1 MLNAQDTGENKHKL
15 ISVRYFV
22 VRLHWIEQWERI
34 VSRRTG
40 RTLCHVARRLG
51 CESPHLGA
59 TVSDPHPVVK
69 TRRKSDCF
77 LLVPL
82 YTEEQPEK
90 IYLLAIK
97 TNIIEWMTVSP
108 GQNKHVH

>member
-1 MLNAQDTGENKHKL
+1 M
-15 ISVRYFV
+15 SVRYSV
-22 VRLHWIEQWERI
+22 VRLHWIARWEQI
-34 VSRRTG
+34 VSRRTS
-40 RTLCHVARRLG
+40 RALRHVARRLG

-59 TVSDPHPVVK
+59 IVSDSHPVVN
-69 TRRKSDCF
+69 TRMKSDCF

-90 IYLLAIK
+90 IYLLAMK
-97 TNIIEWMTVSP
+97 TNIIGWMTVSP